1 MNNNNLSFLDIL
13 TILSFV
19 VGLYALELAMKNLE
33 ENRLQS
39 KDSEDI
45 LYQLEHHL
53 KMQDNHLH
61 AQDLHLAHQDKLLG
75 KEWENEN

>member
-1 MNNNNLSFLDIL
+1 MNNNNLDLLDIL

-19 VGLYALELAMKNLE
+19 VGVYALELAKQNLY

-53 KMQDNHLH
+53 KNQDEHLK
-61 AQDLHLAHQDKLLG
+61 AQDELLR
-75 KEWENEN
+75 KEGNNEG